1 MNLLKMQLENLQS
14 IQAHGDESSKS
25 GKASQALKI
34 LQDQLHGLE
43 EEKKR
48 LNETIRRFDNDT
60 EELTDMFAVQ
70 REKFELEVA
79 NKDRVISVL
88 EKERE
93 LIEKDSKYN
102 KNELEKTRST
112 KESIK
117 KQVEQLKS
125 SIQEKDA
132 AIVNLSDLH
141 NAVLKQ
147 THGLQK
153 ELILSEESLKN
164 ELSSRAIIEGRLAD
178 ERKENALLTE
188 EVQQLK
194 IQLKSREQND
204 IEFRAAKIQMLTEVE
219 RLKELAENLEMEKK
233 EKEKDINEVIT
244 FSEKLRREKENTENV
259 LEEMERKAAELKLD
273 FDKLRSE
280 NFQMEKKKKSLE
292 NIVENLQTEM
302 KCLSETRTKKE
313 KEMSNLQK
321 SLEKTEK
328 SLESR
333 MIENNTLED
342 NVETLNKTLDEL
354 KKNKEQQKKYIQT
367 TRDELDAVISDKQS
381 LELDCKRLND
391 NNRLL
396 KEKVDTFSKEIESL
410 QVACDTKTKQN
421 EDLEDVMKQ
430 KNGIIASLQEQEQKL
445 ENDIEEFLGNEASS
459 GIELKNVK
467 NECTKLQQENKTIGN
482 VYEKVNLQLQECLDL
497 LEDKREQYTTEK
509 KRLEEELEKLA
520 EETSRFRK
528 LNGELSKD
536 LSDQSDEIISLT
548 MDKEKFLQMFDD
560 HKINLEAAATVQNR
574 LEEEV
579 HLLKQRFEKSKKDE
593 RLAMEKHDE
602 VKRKYEDTKRTLEM
616 KEKEKND
623 VEDSLVI
630 ALDDAYRWKKVSRE
644 MKEERDRLQ
653 IQIEE
658 LDRDLNEKHLH
669 FTEEKSSLEK
679 DMESLGNVVRRLKSN
694 EERLRTKVEDLRDE
708 VDKLSDIKSEQ
719 LTQIRTLV
727 HEKNQMA
734 DTIADHENIVKE
746 HTLQQKN
753 IEEARRENAD
763 LRTEVDTLQEKA
775 RKTEEENE
783 RLRKELQEHSS
794 LLNGT
799 QAQVKET
806 NQQYKELRNEC
817 VVLSECNAEIQE
829 AKQRLFNENSRL
841 KEKKSNMIQER
852 NRLQDMIESL
862 DKCHSEKY
870 ENLTRK
876 NALLEKELTSL
887 RHTIKNYEEKE
898 RRLLNDKKESN
909 EKLQKVMRETVG
921 FQGAFNKSD
930 VENKR
935 LKKRIGELVKEIE
948 QTELECEAKTCMEM
962 NLQENEECI
971 KKLKQNAKA
980 MNTLIISLNQQ
991 QNQRKDELNDRE
1003 REIDELKAN
1012 IERKNEDNRKF
1023 KEVIGCLNKELEAAK
1038 TREHRYVEELQD
1050 EKDNNGQS
1058 ASLILRMEKERDDC
1072 KELYERNCDKHKK
1085 KVQDMGEEIS
1095 KILEIMQKLENDNV
1109 QINLCN
1115 DGLNSQ
1121 IQSRQD
1127 DICLLTA
1134 EKSELE
1140 KKSKKIDEEK
1150 VEFTNEINN
1159 LLKENQSLRKHA
1171 ENLEKIIA
1179 SADSAMSDQTSGM
1192 EKEIQV
1198 LRESLAQHRSL
1209 EESNRRENEE
1219 LKEKLQKEK
1228 NENVVDEIKINEM
1241 RLKQE
1246 RLEGKNEELLS
1257 KCTRFEEVVNKGV
1270 ELKLEKESMEQLL
1283 VVVKKKAEDLEN
1295 ELEEK
1300 IQQVAEQNFK
1310 HENLQCEIS
1319 KYNESI
1325 KKLKNA
1331 KEELLASNKKLT
1343 QRNEHVLQ
1351 ECNLTNENYK
1361 QMSSEKLRLSE
1372 LVTFQEKEIE
1382 SLKKEV
1388 YNTKSELQAMSQE
1401 AKSDK
1406 SQLQDDLKKTE
1417 ETLARITEK
1426 QQRLQ
1431 DELRKVKEETEDLEN
1446 ENVDL
1451 LTELDQSK
1459 EEFTRVKDTLCAIQ
1473 IDHGNLQEELRA
1485 NLNNLSE
1492 KTEKHNLEKFEM
1504 ETEITSLKQRLT
1516 HAHERIE
1523 KQREMEKILREEIE
1537 ELSDAYVKLEEE
1549 IHHGNKENLVLK
1561 EKLQDVSQNVEELE
1575 LARVTASLLKEKR
1588 HSELLKSEK
1597 NVQRLEK
1604 NLREKQNSNKK
1615 LWKELNA
1622 ITEKQKFHELKLDSE
1637 KYVSEQRLK
1646 ELQDLQNSQRGLEEQ
1661 LWLSKTNQEKLE
1673 AEIQT
1678 WTLNSNSMKI
1688 RVEMLEE
1695 ELKYTTDEKE
1705 KMAILYTETKNKKC
1719 LSEEEAQK
1727 KEIKLCQQK
1736 DFLEERVRE
1745 TSEEKDRLKKNSKCL
1760 AEKLDQKE
1768 SKITDLN
1775 TLLEDVNN
1783 KYECL
1788 RMLDAVLHNDMTRKD
1803 EQIETLEKRKKQM
1816 INSLADLDSK
1826 IAEIQVQAISLEDE
1840 NNNLREELAEAVSKK
1855 KYWEE
1860 TVEQQAKLFS
1870 EKLERETTEKQQLH
1884 DTKECLQQA
1893 HINTEIQLQETNVE
1907 MTQLRTEKERVVAE
1921 NASLLESKNS
1931 LVDDVKEKE
1940 LTVNKL
1946 TQILNVQRDKTDKL
1960 KEEIS
1965 CLLVECQTLKTENSH
1980 IIEQQANT
1988 NCDLKETK
1996 AKIKDTEDRL
2006 EDKTVNLEKMEEN
2019 LSITQKQLKEQ
2030 ERIVANLSVKH
2041 NEILEKKDKQIDSVT
2056 GQNQH
2061 LEKIVD
2067 TLTSNLHQCKADNAR
2082 SEIEKKC
2089 IQEIVTRK
2097 EQLLVDLQTTH
2108 QNVVKMKESLESE
2121 KKCLSSKLRLISKD
2135 LAKLEFNHE
2144 RSLLENE
2151 KLYSENVNQKQ
2162 ESTERRDMLL
2172 KEKQM
2177 LEEEFQVQKT
2187 KLANIDIQN
2196 NSLRQRNNIESIKL
2210 QETVNS
2216 LKDIQQTLHKKHEEI
2231 ERLWRTL
2238 QKSNLERDNLH
2249 DVNQKMSNALFNLKY
2264 ETGFGPKQNNL
2275 DTRESLQEIHKT
2287 SNEVSTDV
2295 LKDET
2300 VEFQFSKSDEEALP
2314 GNSST
2319 QFQKVDPSLGVLPR
2333 ENSELE
2339 TSVSLVESEV
2349 RSLRNDITERETE
2362 ISRLNVL
2369 LDLSQNEKESLDVE
2383 LARHVKRCE
2392 HECKQKENINEDFRK
2407 TKHDFKIFTKEK
2419 EETIRILQEK
2429 NLNIAKRSATMEEEI
2444 DFLKTTKLNMEN
2456 QREEIEQKIGNLQD
2470 ESVAKEKEL
2479 RCTREKI
2486 VSCKEEMVCFEKKIS
2501 DLGDRNEKM
2510 KELIAKYEE
2519 EREEHLNQIEKCQE
2533 LLMVNLNEL
2542 EKLENGFQ
2550 NLKEYKT
2557 DGFTSFNMQDTL
2569 REDDKESSLHQE
2581 RSELTSLVNRFNKL
2595 HEKNAFQFKKMV
2607 NLQEELTNGQNQ
2619 WEASVKKL
2627 NECKT
2632 AKGVLE
2638 KEYLDLDR
2646 KFTSTETKYKEV
2658 QGRVNE
2664 LETKLETTEERLA
2677 VSSTIHE
2684 EEKRKISQELTQMQI
2699 ELVSACEKFNKS
2711 ISKAKILEEKLQGK
2725 DKHIIDLENSLRR
2738 ARENEGKFEIRNA
2751 EWKTKTEILG
2761 HANGELN
2768 TAKEKLEKGNK
2779 ALENILRNER
2789 EESNKQRVLQ
2799 QVTIGQLTLK
2809 LEDAEWRV
2817 MKMTEQLAKAED
2829 NFNQI
2834 QDELNTSTC
2843 QFRENDLRMKSEI
2856 KESYNTIL
2864 QLNQSISQLK
2874 EEVRQLEKNKDD
2886 FITTNKSLKEKI
2898 SSIEKGLQ
2906 KCKNVLNEASQ
2917 EKDILQK
2924 SLEEMFIVVFNE
2936 NEENCHDANDQ
2947 ISKVAKVVEQLR
2959 KREEMLKNDCEHL
2972 KKQLSIIQDDKK
2984 MLHYSFKAKDEDVK
2998 QLIENNTKLK
3008 KYVQKLE
3015 VELDKAEAR
3024 SSHIEHQLHGLKDD
3038 LEAMK
3043 SNEIQQ
3049 QYQYKVLEN
3058 EKENLEN
3065 EALTTHDTVETLFEK
3080 IRDSFHLFSP
3090 EAKSRIHDDSG
3101 VYADE
3106 DTLNE
3111 TSERGTSDSGI
3122 FSPGCKKSMKFPE
3135 NEKEETFLLE
3145 HNRSF
3150 QESVEKSFQIMT
3162 FLDKT
3167 FHEKTHLFSEKEEKL
3182 ANEIGVLKQTVNHN
3196 NDIRSVLENDVQR
3209 LDQTQ
3214 KTLQEQL
3221 KKKHDDLTS
3230 SHVELRH
3237 LEKVLREKEK
3247 VVEMLN
3253 VSIQE
3258 YQKRQE
3264 FLENK
3269 LEVIQKEAE
3278 QKNNQRLDLEKGN
3291 MEYEK
3296 KCEELRQNMVRNDV
3310 ISQRKTIDL
3319 DTKIR
3324 ELENKV
3330 TEAENMN
3337 VQLRSVNAT
3346 LNTEQKESAMKITGL
3361 ESHLKEVEE
3370 ETKEFDAK
3378 IAQIS
3383 RELENSITTNG
3394 QLEKTYTEIKEAFN
3408 EAIKRQQFVNIE
3420 RENDANEIKQA
3431 KEEINRLL
3439 LESNSLAD
3447 ERRVLKQSLKEK
3459 ECENMMLVT
3468 DVAKKEKLVK
3478 DKETKLKAIADF
3490 LEQIN
3495 KCKDQLEN
3503 EIDQAKKSNEE
3514 LKISNEL
3521 LKKEKKSM
3529 LDVVKTNEL
3538 EIEAKVEAI
3547 NQLQKMNV
3555 ELEKDSR
3562 SNRHAV
3568 KKASDM
3574 LEKSL
3579 SQSEK
3584 IKNIADATEHLL
3596 KYPACTNHKKRLD
3609 NTLNISKSRG
3619 SDDEEKVEDS
3629 RNVPQQ
3635 LSKIYITIETVFQE
3649 CKKNVEDQRDL
3660 LNQVFQLNQ
3669 LLKKTEQEND
3679 KLHNQEKQLHHKVIT
3694 LSEECSNLESLSEM
3708 RQQDLVDAGD
3718 KLFLEKRAAKEHEN
3732 LNSALTEQVNQLQV
3746 AVISYAK
3753 LADDLRKDRSAF
3765 KIEIMETQ
3773 TELYSLKSTCER
3785 LDHFKE
3791 ELNKTKF
3798 EMGELKADY
3807 DKCMM
3812 EKQDAILEIE
3822 YAQKK
3827 VRELESANNEEKRVI
3842 DETQKA
3848 LILERERI
3856 ITVTKL
3862 ARLKESD
3869 LGNAKMF
3876 LKEKEDFIGQLQ
3888 RQATE
3893 INEEKN
3899 DVIKEFSELTKELMT
3914 VQENNEIL
3922 TNKNVFLG
3930 KKCSTLEQQREE
3942 SQREK
3947 HTLEEEN
3954 TKQKTK
3960 ISFLAKSYEQQ
3971 KENNVKLT
3979 EEVKLQREECNV
3991 SFNEIQ
3997 RLKSEKTKIMKAMES
4012 MEEKLQARYQEL
4024 LEKCA
4029 TSHCKIRDLENS
4041 YNQARNQFI
4050 QTESR
4055 KDQLEKI
4062 LYERDEKLTEV
4073 QNQRV
4078 TLQVEVK
4085 TQEEGIEDLKNE
4097 VAYLINQTNVLKK
4110 SEEILRIENS
4120 QLKSAI
4126 KETKGNLEEAKNKLA
4141 HKERDEIIAREKISS
4156 GKEFITILREE
4167 AAKSEKQLEGFR
4179 DSVVEKERILENV
4192 NQDLEF
4198 QRNTTTQLRDDK
4210 SNVDELYRL
4219 CQRSEK
4225 VLRKDLEDCKLA
4237 IDKIK
4242 SENNVLR
4249 KANSDLQEEIANQ
4262 KSVIKDSRISLHTV
4276 RQEKIEINSSLTET
4290 QAALHN
4296 ANDDTIAC
4304 RKTID
4309 DIRKKV
4315 ALMRMELTL
4324 ANKRVADTD
4333 AKVPRSIS
4341 LLPSSSAEIL
4351 AENEMSDTGAEFK
4364 DTNASNQIPNSLL
4377 EDLRKIKRD
4386 FEVQISENQ
4395 TLNEEK
4401 RRHECTI
4408 KHLEASLDELK
4419 ITCRKLGDKETK
4431 HEKSFCEL
4439 QGERNFLDSK
4449 VNELEKSIF
4458 HQQEKNKEISKEIS
4472 RLTQEKYSLGEK
4484 MRAVEASLGDALKEN
4499 AVLILKQEQMAALQ
4513 KETLSLRSKSTD
4525 LEELYKTVR
4534 KETTDLEKQ
4543 TSAYEKK
4550 VDILQ
4555 KELDASLEINEHLET
4570 QYADESK
4577 NNNALR
4583 LKVEEQSHRVVTLD
4597 NLLKTTVSQVEEKNS
4612 KIASLKEDAV
4622 YSKKEMETKLH
4633 EITMIL
4639 KGSENLLSQEK
4650 NENANLRLEIKAN
4663 EKKLKE
4669 KTDNLLSSA
4678 KIREDTVKQELESTK
4693 TLLDDIKTELN
4704 TQRKKTTLTEEKRNS
4719 TVEELSTL
4727 KVNYIY
4733 SKGQLEQRQKEKNK
4747 LQDENNNL
4755 KAQVNEMDEK
4765 MQSTFQESLKK
4776 AGLQKQEIQSLR
4788 TELLASEIANQ
4799 SLGKDMKEIRGKSD
4813 ILRKQKYQN
4822 QQEFNSAL
4830 EEKQKILKELELSCS
4845 KRENIIEEVTKELIT
4860 EKHTSEKLEQNLFL
4874 ETANLREAKSNLE
4887 TLQQKHKDIAQ
4898 ELIHLHQTVVENWK
4912 LNDVL
4917 ESSDKN
4923 LEEKNKRHHDRLE
4936 PSKTIRSLCI
4946 SLKSLKSYTDELEW
4960 NSSNLREQLA
4970 KSDGNNREAV
4980 IAQIQLKEEV
4990 KFLRVEVKNLQND
5003 SKSLKES
5010 LEESHRSL
5018 QKETVENKTMRAE
5031 VIELKEKKTEMEET
5045 IEQLQDAYLAL
5056 NTEMGIVERKRVSLE
5071 DTLRGLESERNK
5083 TVKELSTATGKIIAL
5098 QENSN
5103 ELSKRNSCLLGEL
5116 TTLGTQ
5122 AEATE
5127 TSLSTIVNENTH
5139 LQERLA
5145 EAQKENSDLEKTK
5158 QDLLDE
5164 KAAAERKLKNVERD
5178 KVIVEVELR
5187 DVKRMHEKLTDELN
5201 KLKIFNTQTMEE
5213 NEELKQKKTQ
5223 LEEEKEKLERN
5234 TELFHQRVD
5243 RLENDQSDKD
5253 MAKTRLQNQL
5263 DEAFNSLERQQSK
5276 LSQALSD
5283 KENLRNDLLK
5293 SEKELKVVVEDNA
5306 DLNQQLYT
5314 NTHRNVFSSP
5324 NSDELSRFRNQ
5335 LSELRSKE
5343 LSLTQENRFILEK
5356 LREKSDELRE
5366 SKLRQEQ
5373 SRREMG
5379 KSRNKTK
5386 WYLDE
5391 GDRWDGEVKSVI
5403 SQIRSDNKPSSDSE
5417 NTKNF
5422 FSEKVNNARRKNF

>member
-1 MNLLKMQLENLQS
+1 MFGSLYICIYNKTQKILGRYSFDFLYFLKAGNSKLQIRKSLFSWKKGKCSFSYAKKQFVLKCLAEKARLEDSVNLLKMQLENLQS
-14 IQAHGDESSKS
+14 IHVHEDESSKS

-34 LQDQLHGLE
+34 LQDQLHDLE

-48 LNETIRRFDNDT
+48 LNETIKRFDNDT

-70 REKFELEVA
+70 SEKFELEVA

-102 KNELEKTRST
+102 RNELEKTRST

-147 THGLQK
+147 TQELQK

-164 ELSSRAIIEGRLAD
+164 ELSGREIIEGRLTD
-178 ERKENALLTE
+178 ERKEKALLAA

-204 IEFRAAKIQMLTEVE
+204 IQFRAAKIQMLTEVE
-219 RLKELAENLEMEKK
+219 RLKELVENLEMEKEGK
-233 EKEKDINEVIT
+233 EKEINEVVT

-259 LEEMERKAAELKLD
+259 LEEMERKTAELKIDL
-273 FDKLRSE
+273 DKLKNE
-280 NFQMEKKKKSLE
+280 NFQMEKEKNSQE
-292 NIVENLQTEM
+292 NMVENLQTEM
-302 KCLSETRTKKE
+302 KCLNEARTKIE

-328 SLESR
+328 RLEIK

-342 NVETLNKTLDEL
+342 NVQTLNKTLDEL
-354 KKNKEQQKKYIQT
+354 KKNKEQQKKDIQT

-381 LELDCKRLND
+381 LELDYTRLID

-396 KEKVDTFSKEIESL
+396 KEKVDTFSNEIESL

-430 KNGIIASLQEQEQKL
+430 KDGIIASLQEQERKL

-459 GIELKNVK
+459 CIELKNVK
-467 NECTKLQQENKTIGN
+467 NECAKLQQENKTIGE

-497 LEDKREQYTTEK
+497 FQDKREQYTTEK

-536 LSDQSDEIISLT
+536 LRNQNDEIISLT
-548 MDKEKFLQMFDD
+548 MDKEKFLKMFED
-560 HKINLEAAATVQNR
+560 HKISLEEAATVQNH

-579 HLLKQRFEKSKKDE
+579 HLLKQRFEKSEKDA
-593 RLAMEKHDE
+593 RLAMGKHDE
-602 VKRKYEDTKRTLEM
+602 VKRKHEDAKQTLEM
-616 KEKEKND
+616 KEKQKND
-623 VEDSLVI
+623 IEDSLVS
-630 ALDDAYRWKKVSRE
+630 ALDDADRWKKVSRE

-679 DMESLGNVVRRLKSN
+679 DMESLGNVVKRLKSN
-694 EERLRTKVEDLRDE
+694 EERLRSKVEDLRDE
-708 VDKLSDIKSEQ
+708 VDKLSDIKSKQ

-734 DTIADHENIVKE
+734 DTIADYENIVKE
-746 HTLQQKN
+746 YTLLQKN

-763 LRTEVDTLQEKA
+763 LRTEVDTLQKKA
-775 RKTEEENE
+775 RNTEEKNE

-799 QAQVKET
+799 QAQEKET
-806 NQQYKELRNEC
+806 NQQCKELKNEC
-817 VVLSECNAEIQE
+817 VVLSDCNAEIQE
-829 AKQRLFNENSRL
+829 EKQRLFNENSRL
-841 KEKKSNMIQER
+841 KEKKNNMIQER

-887 RHTIKNYEEKE
+887 RHTIKNCEEKE

-909 EKLQKVMRETVG
+909 DKLQKVMRENAG

-971 KKLKQNAKA
+971 KKLKQNAKV
-980 MNTLIISLNQQ
+980 MNTSIISLNQQ
-991 QNQRKDELNDRE
+991 QHQRKDELNDRE

-1012 IERKNEDNRKF
+1012 IETKNEDNRKF
-1023 KEVIGCLNKELEAAK
+1023 KEVIGCLNKELEVAR

-1050 EKDNNGQS
+1050 EKDKNVQS

-1072 KELYERNCDKHKK
+1072 KELYERNCGKHKK
-1085 KVQDMGEEIS
+1085 KVQDMGEEIR
-1095 KILEIMQKLENDNV
+1095 KILEIMQKLENDNA

-1134 EKSELE
+1134 EKTELE

-1150 VEFTNEINN
+1150 VELTNEINN

-1171 ENLEKIIA
+1171 ENLENIIA
-1179 SADSAMSDQTSGM
+1179 STDSAMSDQTSGM
-1192 EKEIQV
+1192 ENEIQV

-1209 EESNRRENEE
+1209 EEANRRENEE

-1228 NENVVDEIKINEM
+1228 NEKVVDDIKINEM

-1257 KCTRFEEVVNKGV
+1257 NCARLEEIVNKGV
-1270 ELKLEKESMEQLL
+1270 ELKLEKERKEQLL
-1283 VVVKKKAEDLEN
+1283 AVVNKRTEVLEN
-1295 ELEEK
+1295 ELEVK
-1300 IQQVAEQNFK
+1300 NQQVAEQNFK

-1343 QRNEHVLQ
+1343 QTNEHVLQ
-1351 ECNLTNENYK
+1351 ECNLINENYK

-1382 SLKKEV
+1382 SLKNEV
-1388 YNTKSELQAMSQE
+1388 YNTKSELQSTSQE
-1401 AKSDK
+1401 AESDK

-1417 ETLARITEK
+1417 ETLARITNK

-1446 ENVDL
+1446 ENEDL
-1451 LTELDQSK
+1451 LAELDQSK

-1485 NLNNLSE
+1485 NLNSFSE
-1492 KTEKHNLEKFEM
+1492 KTDKHNLEKFEM
-1504 ETEITSLKQRLT
+1504 ETEITSLKQRQT

-1604 NLREKQNSNKK
+1604 NLREKQNSNRK
-1615 LWKELNA
+1615 LWKEINA
-1622 ITEKQKFHELKLDSE
+1622 ITEKQKCHELKLDSE
-1637 KYVSEQRLK
+1637 KYISEQRLK
-1646 ELQDLQNSQRGLEEQ
+1646 ELQDLQNSQRDLEEQ

-1673 AEIQT
+1673 AEIET

-1695 ELKYTTDEKE
+1695 ELKYTTNEKE
-1705 KMAILYTETKNKKC
+1705 KMAVLYTETKNEKC

-1727 KEIKLCQQK
+1727 KEMKFFQQK

-1745 TSEEKDRLKKNSKCL
+1745 TSEKKGRLEKNSKCL
-1760 AEKLDQKE
+1760 AEKLNQKE

-1788 RMLDAVLHNDMTRKD
+1788 RMLVAVLHNDMTKKD

-1826 IAEIQVQAISLEDE
+1826 IAEIQVQAISLENE
-1840 NNNLREELAEAVSKK
+1840 NNNLREELAEAVSTKT
-1855 KYWEE
+1855 YWEK

-1870 EKLERETTEKQQLH
+1870 ERLERETTEKQQLH
-1884 DTKECLQQA
+1884 NTKEYLQQA
-1893 HINTEIQLQETNVE
+1893 HMNTEIQLQETSIEV
-1907 MTQLRTEKERVVAE
+1907 MQLRTEKERVIAE

-1931 LVDDVKEKE
+1931 LVDDVKEKD

-1946 TQILNVQRDKTDKL
+1946 TQILNVERNKTHKL

-1965 CLLVECQTLKTENSH
+1965 SLLVEYQTLKTENSH

-1988 NCDLKETK
+1988 NRDLKETK

-2006 EDKTVNLEKMEEN
+2006 EDKTVNLEKMGEN
-2019 LSITQKQLKEQ
+2019 LNITQKQLKEQ
-2030 ERIVANLSVKH
+2030 EGIVANLSVKH
-2041 NEILEKKDKQIDSVT
+2041 NEILEKKDELIDSVT
-2056 GQNQH
+2056 EQNQH
-2061 LEKIVD
+2061 LEEMVE

-2082 SEIEKKC
+2082 NEIEKKRV
-2089 IQEIVTRK
+2089 QEIVTRK
-2097 EQLLVDLQTTH
+2097 EQLLDDLQTSH

-2121 KKCLSSKLRLISKD
+2121 KKCLSSKLRLISKE
-2135 LAKLEFNHE
+2135 LAKLEFAHE

-2151 KLYSENVNQKQ
+2151 KLYSENVNQKR
-2162 ESTERRDMLL
+2162 ESTETCDILL
-2172 KEKQM
+2172 KGKQM

-2196 NSLRQRNNIESIKL
+2196 NSLRQRNKIESNKL
-2210 QETVNS
+2210 EETVNS
-2216 LKDIQQTLHKKHEEI
+2216 LKDIQQKLHTKHQEI
-2231 ERLWRTL
+2231 ERLKRTL
-2238 QKSNLERDNLH
+2238 QKSNLERDDLH
-2249 DVNQKMSNALFNLKY
+2249 DVNQRMSNALLNLKY
-2264 ETGFGPKQNNL
+2264 ETSFGPKQNNL
-2275 DTRESLQEIHKT
+2275 ETRESLQEIYKT
-2287 SNEVSTDV
+2287 CNEVSTDA
-2295 LKDET
+2295 LQDEA
-2300 VEFQFSKSDEEALP
+2300 VEFQFSKSDEEVLP

-2339 TSVSLVESEV
+2339 TSVSLIESEV
-2349 RSLRNDITERETE
+2349 LSLRNNITERETE

-2369 LDLSQNEKESLDVE
+2369 LDLLQNEKECLEVE

-2392 HECKQKENINEDFRK
+2392 HECKQKENINVDFRK
-2407 TKHDFKIFTKEK
+2407 TKNDLKNFTKEK
-2419 EETIRILQEK
+2419 EETIRIMQEK
-2429 NLNIAKRSATMEEEI
+2429 NFNITKRSATMEEEI

-2456 QREEIEQKIGNLQD
+2456 QRNEIEEKIGNLQD
-2470 ESVAKEKEL
+2470 EFVAKEKEL
-2479 RCTREKI
+2479 RCTRETI
-2486 VSCKEEMVCFEKKIS
+2486 VSCKEEIVCFEKTIS

-2510 KELIAKYEE
+2510 KELIAKYEK
-2519 EREEHLNQIEKCQE
+2519 EREENLNQIEKFQE

-2557 DGFTSFNMQDTL
+2557 NGVTSSNMEYTL
-2569 REDDKESSLHQE
+2569 KEDNKGSSLHQG
-2581 RSELTSLVNRFNKL
+2581 RGELTSLVDRFDKL
-2595 HEKNAFQFKKMV
+2595 HEKKAFQFKKME

-2619 WEASVKKL
+2619 WKASVKKL

-2638 KEYLDLDR
+2638 MEYLDLDR
-2646 KFTSTETKYKEV
+2646 KFTSTEIKYKEV

-2664 LETKLETTEERLA
+2664 LETKLKTTEEKLA

-2684 EEKRKISQELTQMQI
+2684 EEKRKISQELTQMQT
-2699 ELVSACEKFNKS
+2699 ELDSACEKFNKS
-2711 ISKAKILEEKLQGK
+2711 ISKVTLLEEKLQGK
-2725 DKHIIDLENSLRR
+2725 DKLIIDLENTLKC
-2738 ARENEGKFEIRNA
+2738 ARENEGKFEIMNA
-2751 EWKTKTEILG
+2751 ELKTKTEILG

-2768 TAKEKLEKGNK
+2768 KTKETLEKGNET
-2779 ALENILRNER
+2779 LENILRNER
-2789 EESNKQRVLQ
+2789 EESNKQGVLQ
-2799 QVTIGQLTLK
+2799 QVTIGQLKPK

-2817 MKMTEQLAKAED
+2817 TKMTERLDKAED

-2834 QDELNTSTC
+2834 QDELNITTS

-2856 KESYNTIL
+2856 QESYNTIL
-2864 QLNQSISQLK
+2864 QLNQSISLLK
-2874 EEVRQLEKNKDD
+2874 EDVRQLEKNKDD
-2886 FITTNKSLKEKI
+2886 FTATNKSLKENI
-2898 SSIEKGLQ
+2898 SSFEKELQ
-2906 KCKNVLNEASQ
+2906 KCKIVLNEVNQ
-2917 EKDILQK
+2917 EKDVLQK

-2936 NEENCHDANDQ
+2936 NEENCHDVNDQ
-2947 ISKVAKVVEQLR
+2947 ISKINRVAKVVEQLR
-2959 KREEMLKNDCEHL
+2959 KREEMLTNDGEHL
-2972 KKQLSIIQDDKK
+2972 EKQLSILQDDKK
-2984 MLHYSFKAKDEDVK
+2984 MLHYSFKAKDEDFK
-2998 QLIENNTKLK
+2998 QLSENNTKLK

-3015 VELDKAEAR
+3015 VELDIAEAR
-3024 SSHIEHQLHGLKDD
+3024 SSHIEHQLYGLKDD

-3058 EKENLEN
+3058 EKESLEN
-3065 EALTTHDTVETLFEK
+3065 EALSTHDKVETLFEK

-3090 EAKSRIHDDSG
+3090 DAKSRIHDDSG

-3106 DTLNE
+3106 GTLKE
-3111 TSERGTSDSGI
+3111 ASERGTSDSGI

-3135 NEKEETFLLE
+3135 GEKEETFLLE
-3145 HNRSF
+3145 HNGSF
-3150 QESVEKSFQIMT
+3150 QEGVEKSFQIMA

-3167 FHEKTHLFSEKEEKL
+3167 FHEKTHLFSEKEANL

-3196 NDIRSVLENDVQR
+3196 DDIRSVLENDVQR

-3237 LEKVLREKEK
+3237 LENVLREKEK

-3253 VSIQE
+3253 ESIEE

-3269 LEVIQKEAE
+3269 LEIIQKEAKQE
-3278 QKNNQRLDLEKGN
+3278 KNQRLDLEKGN

-3296 KCEELRQNMVRNDV
+3296 KCEELRLNLVRNDV
-3310 ISQRKTIDL
+3310 ASQRKTIDL

-3330 TEAENMN
+3330 TEVENMN
-3337 VQLRSVNAT
+3337 AQLRSVNAT
-3346 LNTEQKESAMKITGL
+3346 LNCEQKESATKITGL

-3370 ETKEFDAK
+3370 ETKELGPK
-3378 IAQIS
+3378 IAHLS
-3383 RELENSITTNG
+3383 KELENSIATNG
-3394 QLEKTYTEIKEAFN
+3394 QLRKTYTEIKEAYN
-3408 EAIKRQQFVNIE
+3408 EAIKRQQIVNTE

-3431 KEEINRLL
+3431 KEEINRSF
-3439 LESNSLAD
+3439 LESNSLTD

-3459 ECENMMLVT
+3459 ECENMMLAT

-3503 EIDQAKKSNEE
+3503 EINQAKKSNEE
-3514 LKISNEL
+3514 LKISDEL
-3521 LKKEKKSM
+3521 WKKEKTSM
-3529 LDVVKTNEL
+3529 LEVIKAKEL
-3538 EIEAKVEAI
+3538 EIEAKKEVI

-3555 ELEKDSR
+3555 ELEKDLR
-3562 SNRHAV
+3562 SCRHAV
-3568 KKASDM
+3568 TQANDT

-3596 KYPACTNHKKRLD
+3596 KYPCTNLKKRLD
-3609 NTLNISKSRG
+3609 NTLNVSKSRG

-3635 LSKIYITIETVFQE
+3635 LSEIYITIETVFQE
-3649 CKKNVEDQRDL
+3649 CKKNVEDQRDH

-3679 KLHNQEKQLHHKVIT
+3679 KLHNQEKQLHHKVIN

-3708 RQQDLVDAGD
+3708 QQQDLVDAGD
-3718 KLFLEKRAAKEHEN
+3718 ELFLEKRATKEHEN
-3732 LNSALTEQVNQLQV
+3732 LNSALTEQVNQLQA

-3765 KIEIMETQ
+3765 KIELMETQ
-3773 TELYSLKSTCER
+3773 TELDSLKNTCER

-3798 EMGELKADY
+3798 AMSGLKADY
-3807 DKCMM
+3807 DKCVM
-3812 EKQDAILEIE
+3812 EKQDAILEVK

-3827 VRELESANNEEKRVI
+3827 VRDLESANNEEKRVL
-3842 DETQKA
+3842 DETQKS

-3856 ITVTKL
+3856 VTVTKL

-3869 LGNAKMF
+3869 LGNVKMF
-3876 LKEKEDFIGQLQ
+3876 LKEKEDLIGQLQ

-3893 INEEKN
+3893 INEEK
-3899 DVIKEFSELTKELMT
+3899 DAVKKEFSAELTKELMT
-3914 VQENNEIL
+3914 VRESNEVL

-3954 TKQKTK
+3954 MKQKAK
-3960 ISFLAKSYEQQ
+3960 ISFLAKRYEQQ
-3971 KENNVKLT
+3971 KENN
-3979 EEVKLQREECNV
+3979 R
-3991 SFNEIQ
+3991 
-3997 RLKSEKTKIMKAMES
+3997 
-4012 MEEKLQARYQEL
+4012 
-4024 LEKCA
+4024 
-4029 TSHCKIRDLENS
+4029 
-4041 YNQARNQFI
+4041 
-4050 QTESR
+4050 
-4055 KDQLEKI
+4055 
-4062 LYERDEKLTEV
+4062 
-4073 QNQRV
+4073 
-4078 TLQVEVK
+4078 
-4085 TQEEGIEDLKNE
+4085 
-4097 VAYLINQTNVLKK
+4097 
-4110 SEEILRIENS
+4110 
-4120 QLKSAI
+4120 
-4126 KETKGNLEEAKNKLA
+4126 
-4141 HKERDEIIAREKISS
+4141 
-4156 GKEFITILREE
+4156 
-4167 AAKSEKQLEGFR
+4167 
-4179 DSVVEKERILENV
+4179 RILENF

-4198 QRNTTTQLRDDK
+4198 QRNTTAQLRGDK
-4210 SNVDELYRL
+4210 SKLDELYRL

-4225 VLRKDLEDCKLA
+4225 DLQKDLEDCKLA
-4237 IDKIK
+4237 INKIK
-4242 SENNVLR
+4242 NENNGLR
-4249 KANSDLQEEIANQ
+4249 KANSDLQEEISNQ

-4276 RQEKIEINSSLTET
+4276 TQEKIEINSSLTET
-4290 QAALHN
+4290 QATLLN
-4296 ANDDTIAC
+4296 ANYDAIAC

-4309 DIRKKV
+4309 DIREKV
-4315 ALMRMELTL
+4315 VLMRMELTL

-4333 AKVPRSIS
+4333 TKVPSSIS
-4341 LLPSSSAEIL
+4341 LLSSSSADIL

-4364 DTNASNQIPNSLL
+4364 DTNTSNQTPNSLL
-4377 EDLRKIKRD
+4377 EDLRKIKRV

-4408 KHLEASLDELK
+4408 KHLDTSLDELK
-4419 ITCRKLGDKETK
+4419 ITCRKLENKETK

-4484 MRAVEASLGDALKEN
+4484 MRAVEVSLGDALKEN
-4499 AVLILKQEQMAALQ
+4499 AVLILKQEQTAALQ
-4513 KETLSLRSKSTD
+4513 EETLALRSKSED
-4525 LEELYKTVR
+4525 LEELYKTVC

-4583 LKVEEQSHRVVTLD
+4583 LKVEEQNHRLVTLD
-4597 NLLKTTVSQVEEKNS
+4597 NLLKTAVSQVEGKNN
-4612 KIASLKEDAV
+4612 KISSLKEDAV
-4622 YSKKEMETKLH
+4622 YSKKEMEAKLH

-4639 KGSENLLSQEK
+4639 KSSENQLSQEK
-4650 NENANLRLEIKAN
+4650 NENANLKLEIKAN

-4669 KTDNLLSSA
+4669 RTDNLLSSA
-4678 KIREDTVKQELESTK
+4678 KIREDTVKQELECTK

-4704 TQRKKTTLTEEKRNS
+4704 TQRKKTNLTEEKRNS

-4727 KVNYIY
+4727 KVNYICA
-4733 SKGQLEQRQKEKNK
+4733 KAQLEERQKEKTK
-4747 LQDENNNL
+4747 LQDE
-4755 KAQVNEMDEK
+4755 KKKIKTQVNKMDEK

-4776 AGLQKQEIQSLR
+4776 AGLQKQEIENLKN
-4788 TELLASEIANQ
+4788 ELSASEIANQ
-4799 SLGKDMKEIRGKSD
+4799 SLGKNLQEIQRKCD

-4845 KRENIIEEVTKELIT
+4845 KREKVIEEVTKKLIT
-4860 EKHTSEKLEQNLFL
+4860 EKHASEKLEQNLFS
-4874 ETANLREAKSNLE
+4874 ETANLREAKFHLE
-4887 TLQQKHKDIAQ
+4887 TLQKKHKNIAE
-4898 ELIHLHQTVVENWK
+4898 ELIHLRQTVVENWK
-4912 LNDVL
+4912 LNDIL
-4917 ESSDKN
+4917 ESSDEN
-4923 LEEKNKRHHDRLE
+4923 LEEENKRHHDRLE

-4960 NSSNLREQLA
+4960 NSSNLKEQLA
-4970 KSDGNNREAV
+4970 KSDGNNREAA

-5010 LEESHRSL
+5010 LEESNRSL
-5018 QKETVENKTMRAE
+5018 QKKTVENKTMREE
-5031 VIELKEKKTEMEET
+5031 VIELKEKKSEMEET

-5056 NTEMGIVERKRVSLE
+5056 NTEMGFNERKRVSLE
-5071 DTLRGLESERNK
+5071 DTLRGLESERDK
-5083 TVKELSTATGKIIAL
+5083 TVKKFSTATGKIIAL

-5103 ELSKRNSCLLGEL
+5103 ELSKRNSCLNDEL

-5122 AEATE
+5122 AEAAE
-5127 TSLSTIVNENTH
+5127 TSLSTIINENTH

-5164 KAAAERKLKNVERD
+5164 KTAAERKLKNVERE
-5178 KVIVEVELR
+5178 KVIIEVELK

-5201 KLKIFNTQTMEE
+5201 KLKIFNTQIMEE
-5213 NEELKQKKTQ
+5213 NAELKQKRTQ
-5223 LEEEKEKLERN
+5223 LKEQKEKLERN
-5234 TELFHQRVD
+5234 VELFHQRVD
-5243 RLENDQSDKD
+5243 RMENDQSDKD

-5276 LSQALSD
+5276 LSQVLSE

-5293 SEKELKVVVEDNA
+5293 SEKELKVVMEDNA
-5306 DLNQQLYT
+5306 DLNQQLYS
-5314 NTHRNVFSSP
+5314 THRNTFSSQ
-5324 NSDELSRFRNQ
+5324 NSDEVSRFRNQ
-5335 LSELRSKE
+5335 LSELRREE
-5343 LSLTQENRFILEK
+5343 LSLTQENRFLLEK
-5356 LREKSDELRE
+5356 LREKSAELRE
-5366 SKLRQEQ
+5366 SKLQEET
-5373 SRREMG
+5373 SRREME

-5386 WYLDE
+5386 RYLDE
-5391 GDRWDGEVKSVI
+5391 RDRWDGEEKSVMI
-5403 SQIRSDNKPSSDSE
+5403 GSHNKPSSDSE

-5422 FSEKVNNARRKNF
+5422 FSEKVNNAHRKNF